1 MTERMAV
8 EITVYLDVPDDITED
23 GMDRAAE
30 SVRVAVEAGVECVG
44 VALLNTPALV
54 DYVGGVA

>member
-23 GMDRAAE
+23 GMDATGRDVAAANGDVLE
-30 SVRVAVEAGVECVG
+30 YDAVVLSPPV
-44 VALLNTPALV
+44 LV

>member
-8 EITVYLDVPDDITED
+8 QVTVYLDVPDDITEE
-23 GMDRAAE
+23 GMDDAA
-30 SVRVAVEAGVECVG
+30 RDVAAAIRDDLEYDAVVLSSPV
-44 VALLNTPALV
+44 LV